1 MHMLQEGST
10 EGPTEVFLIK
20 QELFSKAF
28 QSQHEL
34 ELSGFIHAYI
44 FSCVHIHT
52 NMCLDICKVIGIVS
66 IFLGFKWRNI

>member
-10 EGPTEVFLIK
+10 EGPTEVILIK

-34 ELSGFIHAYI
+34 ELPGFTCVRI
-44 FSCVHIHT
+44 FSYVHIHT
-52 NMCLDICKVIGIVS
+52 NVCLDIWEVIGSVS
-66 IFLGFKWRNI
+66 VFLGFKWRSI

>member
-10 EGPTEVFLIK
+10 EGPTEVILIK

-34 ELSGFIHAYI
+34 ELPGFICVRI
-44 FSCVHIHT
+44 FSYVHIHT
-52 NMCLDICKVIGIVS
+52 NMCV
-66 IFLGFKWRNI
+66 